1 MKIADGKVATIVSP
15 RQIAINV
22 GANKEVKQ
30 GDLVTVYNRIDVSD
44 PVSHE
49 DLGDV
54 LITKVKLRITVVYA
68 RFSVAET
75 FEKRTTPTDS
85 LWSAAAA
92 LSQPAIV
99 ETVTTDPTEA
109 NYNTL
114 LIAIGDSVFVER
126 ADQPA
131 AKPTATND
139 ESSGKK

>member
-68 RFSVAET
+68 RFSVA
-75 FEKRTTPTDS
+75 
-85 LWSAAAA
+85 
-92 LSQPAIV
+92 
-99 ETVTTDPTEA
+99 
-109 NYNTL
+109 
-114 LIAIGDSVFVER
+114 
-126 ADQPA
+126 
-131 AKPTATND
+131 
-139 ESSGKK
+139 